1 MSERAK
7 RFWQR
12 VNDYGNDETRDP
24 FSHSDSYHRHF
35 QGWAERRVP
44 RENGKGTRIER
55 IYVADYFRYAE
66 TDTAWK
72 VRKLAYPLL
81 TLLMAALSVLA
92 DTREAAVNHIPAI
105 GIGQI
110 LAFLPMV
117 YLLYRLVL
125 QLAAPRN
132 MTIGER
138 DAAADGFRKASLL
151 CAVVLTVLTAAMP
164 IAAVIGRKSIT
175 SADWMAAG
183 IKLLSA
189 AAAFLLCFAEKHRK
203 LTKVPN
209 EKTAASESNE
219 IW

>member
-1 MSERAK
+1 MSERTK

-24 FSHSDSYHRHF
+24 FSHSGSYHRHF
-35 QGWAERRVP
+35 QGWAERRVA

-55 IYVADYFRYAE
+55 VYVADYFRYEE
-66 TDTAWK
+66 TDTVWK
-72 VRKLAYPLL
+72 SKKLILPILF
-81 TLLMAALSVLA
+81 LLMAALSVLA
-92 DTREAAVNHIPAI
+92 DTRDAAVNHIQAI
-105 GIGQI
+105 GIMQI

-132 MTIGER
+132 MTVGER
-138 DAAADGFRKASLL
+138 DAAVDGFRKASLIYAIVL
-151 CAVVLTVLTAAMP
+151 AALTVAMP
-164 IAAVIGRKSIT
+164 MGAAIVQKSIG
-175 SADWMAAG
+175 SADWTAAG
-183 IKLLSA
+183 LKLLSA
-189 AAAFLLCFAEKHRK
+189 AAAFLLHFTEKRRS

-209 EKTAASESNE
+209 EKTAPSESNE